1 MRGEPN
7 ASGVPRPG
15 QSYGGAV
22 LATVVHADCQRMQHD
37 FLSIMNEDQE
47 GAAGGMEEE
56 FTIDI

>member
-1 MRGEPN
+1 M
-7 ASGVPRPG
+7 
-15 QSYGGAV
+15 
-22 LATVVHADCQRMQHD
+22 LATVVHADCQRVQHD